1 MPSLKIQL
9 AKRKDGSAVLKCVR
23 ADGSE
28 TWQKQQGQHAAFF
41 PLHDL
46 THFAVES
53 ELRIGNAFYGL
64 VAEGWSI
71 EDTEGKGPRGALP
84 PEALFVENVVGTL
97 DTERAVGSRW
107 TAAEFNE
114 NTARHAANQGRGAP
128 RALTDEELVRVR
140 RKRDELFSEWRA
152 LPSGDTLDL
161 VFPTTATAG
170 IGNGESG
177 TGKHH

>member
-1 MPSLKIQL
+1 VQVQL
-9 AKRKDGSAVLKCVR
+9 TKRTDGGAILKCVR

-28 TWQKQQGQHAAFF
+28 TWHKQQGQHAAFF

-64 VAEGWSI
+64 VAGGWSI
-71 EDTEGKGPRGALP
+71 EDTEGKGPRGTLP

-97 DTERAVGSRW
+97 DTERAGASRW

-114 NTARHAANQGRGAP
+114 NTARHAANQGRETP
-128 RALTDEELVRVR
+128 RTLTDEELMRVR
-140 RKRDELFSEWRA
+140 RRRDELFARWRA
-152 LPSGDTLDL
+152 LAPGDTIEL

-170 IGNGESG
+170 IGKRESG
-177 TGKHH
+177 TGTRKHR

>member
-1 MPSLKIQL
+1 VQVQL
-9 AKRKDGSAVLKCVR
+9 TKRTDGSAVLKCVR

-28 TWQKQQGQHAAFF
+28 TWQTQKGQHAAFF

-53 ELRIGNAFYGL
+53 ELHIGNAFYGL
-64 VAEGWSI
+64 VADGWSI

-97 DTERAVGSRW
+97 DTERAGGWRW

-114 NTARHAANQGRGAP
+114 NTARHAANQGRGTP
-128 RALTDEELVRVR
+128 RALTDEELMRVR
-140 RKRDELFSEWRA
+140 RRRDELFSEWKA
-152 LPSGDTLDL
+152 LLPGDMLAL

-170 IGNGESG
+170 IGNGDSG
-177 TGKHH
+177 TGKH